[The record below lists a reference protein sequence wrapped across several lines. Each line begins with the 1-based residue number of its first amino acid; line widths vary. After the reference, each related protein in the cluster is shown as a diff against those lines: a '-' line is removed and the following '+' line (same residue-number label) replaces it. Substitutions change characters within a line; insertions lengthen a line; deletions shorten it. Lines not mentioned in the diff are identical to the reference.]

1 MSVADASCECCL
13 MLLQYTNNVSP
24 ESVPGLDVSN
34 DTLHRASDLPSALRQ
49 PPPPIQRSLARPD
62 PLLLP
67 ACVCAWCV
75 QSLVVTSPSAYDAA
89 KGAHAI
95 AILTE
100 WDEFKNL
107 DYDKIY
113 DLMAKPVRPHQRL

>member
-34 DTLHRASDLPSALRQ
+34 DTSHRASDPLLSPLPLL
-49 PPPPIQRSLARPD
+49 PPPTQRQSLARPD

-67 ACVCAWCV
+67 ASVCVRGVCSRW
-75 QSLVVTSPSAYDAA
+75 
-89 KGAHAI
+89 
-95 AILTE
+95 
-100 WDEFKNL
+100 W
-107 DYDKIY
+107 
-113 DLMAKPVRPHQRL
+113 